1 MRGDGDGIW
10 GRVRLS
16 RGGEGWIK
24 NRRAF
29 WWDVIWFLIDTRP
42 SLIGPRRESDGSQ
55 AQLSL
60 DQIYADVSPA
70 SSMTFLKMKAHTR
83 ERCHVEQS
91 ERRQQ
96 GYRNQVS
103 NLNPL
108 VTIYFPLQIDS
119 LSKKEKPKEKQR
131 SQLFRIKQS
140 FAVDFVAFTS
150 NPLRR

>member
-1 MRGDGDGIW
+1 
-10 GRVRLS
+10 
-16 RGGEGWIK
+16 
-24 NRRAF
+24 
-29 WWDVIWFLIDTRP
+29 
-42 SLIGPRRESDGSQ
+42 
-55 AQLSL
+55 
-60 DQIYADVSPA
+60 
-70 SSMTFLKMKAHTR
+70 MTFLKMKAHTR

-119 LSKKEKPKEKQR
+119 LSKKEKPKEKQQ